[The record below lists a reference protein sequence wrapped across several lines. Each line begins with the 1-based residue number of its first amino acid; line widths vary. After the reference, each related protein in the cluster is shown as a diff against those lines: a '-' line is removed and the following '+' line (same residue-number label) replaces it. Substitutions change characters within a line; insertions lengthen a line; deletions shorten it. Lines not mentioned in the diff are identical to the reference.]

1 MTTPFDILM
10 LHVHPIHTFNDNFV
24 WLLTHEGSAT
34 AAVVDPGE
42 PGPVLA
48 TAHALGLTLT
58 DLLITHKHADHIG
71 GIDALKAA
79 FPAIRVHGPANEP
92 IPHNHHPLSEGDVVT
107 LADLHLSLQVL
118 DVPGHTEGHI
128 AYYADHAELPRL
140 FCGDTLFSIG
150 CGRVMSGTFEQL
162 HDSLLK
168 LRALPDATQVYCAH
182 EYTLSN
188 IAFAKRVEPGNCDLR
203 HYERHCHNRLNHHG
217 DTVPSVLGLEKRCNP
232 FLRFDQPSVLQA
244 LANRTNAPPPDDS
257 YSAFRALR
265 VWKDHG

>member
-1 MTTPFDILM
+1 MHRRQHRARLAGLRIL
-10 LHVHPIHTFNDNFV
+10 LH
-24 WLLTHEGSAT
+24 
-34 AAVVDPGE
+34 
-42 PGPVLA
+42 
-48 TAHALGLTLT
+48 
-58 DLLITHKHADHIG
+58 
-71 GIDALKAA
+71 
-79 FPAIRVHGPANEP
+79 
-92 IPHNHHPLSEGDVVT
+92 
-107 LADLHLSLQVL
+107 VL

-128 AYYADHAELPRL
+128 AYYADDPESPRL

-244 LANRTNAPPPDDS
+244 LAKRTDTHLDGS